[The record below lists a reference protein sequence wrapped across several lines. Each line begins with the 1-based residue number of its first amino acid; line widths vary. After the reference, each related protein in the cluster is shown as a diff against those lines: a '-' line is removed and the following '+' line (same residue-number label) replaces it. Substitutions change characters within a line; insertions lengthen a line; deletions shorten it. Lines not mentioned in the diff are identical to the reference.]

1 MYVDLQQFAAVLL
14 PLFSTLMEIPQGNTL
29 ENSGK
34 QNPKMGFKS
43 PPRAEEK
50 NPACNSF
57 GDFLIDSRPKNHEYD
72 PPTSTQPIIHP
83 SNCLECR
90 SNPERES
97 RLGKRADQRSV
108 ERIRP
113 LLWRHTSLF

>member
-1 MYVDLQQFAAVLL
+1 
-14 PLFSTLMEIPQGNTL
+14 MEIPQGNTL

-72 PPTSTQPIIHP
+72 PPISTHRP
-83 SNCLECR
+83 STLRTVSNADQTQSANPDWAKERINEAWNVSAHCFGGIR
-90 SNPERES
+90 PFSNPAVFS
-97 RLGKRADQRSV
+97 
-108 ERIRP
+108 
-113 LLWRHTSLF
+113 